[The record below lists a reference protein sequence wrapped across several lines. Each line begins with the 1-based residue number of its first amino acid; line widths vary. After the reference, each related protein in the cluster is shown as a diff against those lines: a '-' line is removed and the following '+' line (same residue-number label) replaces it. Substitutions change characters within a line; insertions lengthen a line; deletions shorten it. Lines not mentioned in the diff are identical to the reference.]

1 LACGCGCASSHLGP
15 SWRIDFTHWRWLCR
29 LFGYKALTLVRYVVF
44 IGLLLVEGNCSLS
57 QVDEG
62 VQVVFWALSHILDK
76 LKKFFFRDVGDVG

>member
-1 LACGCGCASSHLGP
+1 
-15 SWRIDFTHWRWLCR
+15 
-29 LFGYKALTLVRYVVF
+29 VF